1 MQCINFNEG
10 TLKILGIQFSYNKM
24 VRDEKNFKNHIAK
37 IKNVLKVW
45 RMGDLKIAEK
55 TVIFKSLAISKM
67 VHLAL
72 IKTAPTFNEE

>member
-1 MQCINFNEG
+1 
-10 TLKILGIQFSYNKM
+10 
-24 VRDEKNFKNHIAK
+24 
-37 IKNVLKVW
+37 
-45 RMGDLKIAEK
+45 MGDLTIAEK